1 MDEVHKKHILWTKIT
16 NTRIFQG
23 WGRVGTLNLHSLI
36 HANDENLDK
45 YVQQLKIVYLN
56 YRYFLKETSLIYVHL
71 QNMLRMGEVSPV
83 IHVTAESSLR
93 TGLHFTL
100 EGLQK
105 YMCVLTVRKV
115 TMLNFAFSLLNKRC
129 QTRQFDS
136 CLFKMK
142 YSHTAEEKTAFHYL
156 KKSEIF
162 LVKIHGIILYQ

>member
-1 MDEVHKKHILWTKIT
+1 M
-16 NTRIFQG
+16 
-23 WGRVGTLNLHSLI
+23 GTLNLHSLI

-45 YVQQLKIVYLN
+45 YVQQLKNVYLN

-105 YMCVLTVRKV
+105 YMYVLNVRKV
-115 TMLNFAFSLLNKRC
+115 TILNFAFCLLNKRC

-142 YSHTAEEKTAFHYL
+142 
-156 KKSEIF
+156 
-162 LVKIHGIILYQ
+162 